1 MDSLLANYAS
11 SDDEEQPSP
20 PPLTSQRIPP
30 VKPVRSESNAE
41 EERDGSLLPKS
52 INERGG
58 IFNSLPPPKS
68 SIFNS
73 HPPPKFNPFSYP
85 KPNTESE
92 YDERDEHT
100 MKNPKP
106 NPSSASLFF
115 SIPLPKSSSSSLSSF
130 ASKKVVQFRPPII
143 VNPNTGVFDDKYE
156 DSDEGEQERQRNKS
170 KESISTSSVTSFL
183 SSIPAPRHSATLGS
197 LPSASGRRSMLETD
211 TPASTV
217 SIAGASGIDAVL
229 NTDQYKDMTNGYS
242 SLISQSRN
250 HGYYSDNAAGPDGK
264 FDPAPQS
271 NINMGDDACMNQVHE
286 KKDHSNTLGV
296 ESSGYYGYCGVGCA
310 NASVVVMPE
319 SDAAMNFSAGP
330 YEGGDGNVGHVEYT
344 NYYGSYGEY
353 VNNAQYESNL
363 ANTTLLPDKS
373 RVVEASLHVFGKRGR
388 KDVPPQM
395 IEVKQDELMKNRP
408 REDQVKLTGIAFGP
422 AYQ

>member
-1 MDSLLANYAS
+1 MDSLLDNYAS

-30 VKPVRSESNAE
+30 VKLVRSETKVE

-52 INERGG
+52 ITERGG

-73 HPPPKFNPFSYP
+73 HPPPKSNSFSYP

-92 YDERDEHT
+92 YDDRDEHIVE
-100 MKNPKP
+100 NLKP
-106 NPSSASLFF
+106 NPS
-115 SIPLPKSSSSSLSSF
+115 
-130 ASKKVVQFRPPII
+130 SKKVVQFRPPII
-143 VNPNTGVFDDKYE
+143 VNPSTSGFDDKDE
-156 DSDEGEQERQRNKS
+156 DSDEGEQERQSNKS

-197 LPSASGRRSMLETD
+197 LPLASGRRSMLETD

-217 SIAGASGIDAVL
+217 SIAGATGIDAVV
-229 NTDQYKDMTNGYS
+229 NTDQSKDRSHGYS
-242 SLISQSRN
+242 SLISLSGN
-250 HGYYSDNAAGPDGK
+250 HGHYSDNAAGPDGK
-264 FDPAPQS
+264 FDRAPRS
-271 NINMGDDACMNQVHE
+271 NISMGGDACMNQVHE
-286 KKDHSNTLGV
+286 KNDHSNSLGV
-296 ESSGYYGYCGVGCA
+296 ESSGYYGYYGVGSA
-310 NASVVVMPE
+310 DASGVMPA
-319 SDAAMNFSAGP
+319 SDAAMNFSAGS

-353 VNNAQYESNL
+353 VNNAQYESNW
-363 ANTTLLPDKS
+363 ANTTLLPDES
-373 RVVEASLHVFGKRGR
+373 GVVEASLQVFGKRGR
-388 KDVPPQM
+388 KDVPPQI

-422 AYQ
+422 AYQS